1 MYEIEELSKIPTKI
15 FTDRPTDS
23 FFRTEMTRNE
33 DICDCRLMKFKV
45 FTKKLIIF
53 LAFGF
58 RAGESV
64 LEHLTV
70 YDLSLIHI

>member
-1 MYEIEELSKIPTKI
+1 
-15 FTDRPTDS
+15 
-23 FFRTEMTRNE
+23 
-33 DICDCRLMKFKV
+33 MKFKY

-58 RAGESV
+58 RAGESG

-70 YDLSLIHI
+70 WCIIFIMSVVGRQKDTLQDADKMLTLVK